1 MKNQYAVT
9 PAQMREKLAPMY
21 RDAMAVQDACNL
33 SGVVSSFARHM
44 HTLCEMGF
52 DTDQRNRHPVSILFS
67 SKIASLTGS
76 ESLTAFSEAYERATE
91 VNEGSQV

>member
-1 MKNQYAVT
+1 MNQYTVT
-9 PAQMREKLAPMY
+9 PAEMREKLSPMY
-21 RDAMAVQDACNL
+21 RDALAVQNACNL

-76 ESLTAFSEAYERATE
+76 EGMDTFSEAYQRATE
-91 VNEGSQV
+91 VNEGSRV